1 MMETASGICK
11 MVRRPEGSMA
21 HTPRECAASRFSLVF
36 GVEEEDG
43 ASTARAERTLSCNL
57 CMIL

>member
-43 ASTARAERTLSCNL
+43 ASTARAARTLSCNL